1 MVVPTDVQ
9 LISVISLLSA
19 DVPDLNSPANVD
31 AAKEVRE
38 NFPCKFK
45 RSQNSAE
52 LIDSLQEKGEA
63 SSEAVSRGSVRVTSN
78 YNTIPGSSHNCNC
91 T

>member
-1 MVVPTDVQ
+1 MSGPILRALDRHSLRVQ

-38 NFPCKFK
+38 NFPCESF
-45 RSQNSAE
+45 RA
-52 LIDSLQEKGEA
+52 G
-63 SSEAVSRGSVRVTSN
+63 VSPCS
-78 YNTIPGSSHNCNC
+78 C
-91 T
+91 

>member
-1 MVVPTDVQ
+1 MLVTDPQ

-38 NFPCKFK
+38 NFPCKLPIPDLRCPTDSVAYKKKVK
-45 RSQNSAE
+45 RLARRSAE
-52 LIDSLQEKGEA
+52 EA
-63 SSEAVSRGSVRVTSN
+63 YE
-78 YNTIPGSSHNCNC
+78 
-91 T
+91 

>member
-1 MVVPTDVQ
+1 MQ

-38 NFPCKFK
+38 NFPGKFMCF
-45 RSQNSAE
+45 QPSAE
-52 LIDSLQEKGEA
+52 LISSVQEKGEA
-63 SSEAVSRGSVRVTSN
+63 PSKAVCRGSVRVTS
-78 YNTIPGSSHNCNC
+78 YYQDHSGILACL
-91 T
+91 

>member
-1 MVVPTDVQ
+1 MHTVETVVRRNTFSSSAHRSWQ

-38 NFPCKFK
+38 DY
-45 RSQNSAE
+45 QSA
-52 LIDSLQEKGEA
+52 
-63 SSEAVSRGSVRVTSN
+63 
-78 YNTIPGSSHNCNC
+78 CF
-91 T
+91 

>member
-1 MVVPTDVQ
+1 MNGDMKMQESDGYPSIQSRLLYVSSLTCSIVTELTNQ

-38 NFPCKFK
+38 NFPCKFSVYTF
-45 RSQNSAE
+45 RRQN
-52 LIDSLQEKGEA
+52 
-63 SSEAVSRGSVRVTSN
+63 
-78 YNTIPGSSHNCNC
+78 
-91 T
+91 

>member
-1 MVVPTDVQ
+1 VVTRTFRRDCRKLPSPTNLCEPPADVQ

-38 NFPCKFK
+38 NFPGKFT
-45 RSQNSAE
+45 
-52 LIDSLQEKGEA
+52 
-63 SSEAVSRGSVRVTSN
+63 SS
-78 YNTIPGSSHNCNC
+78 
-91 T
+91 

>member
-38 NFPCKFK
+38 NFPCKFI
-45 RSQNSAE
+45 RPYFE
-52 LIDSLQEKGEA
+52 YRTDG
-63 SSEAVSRGSVRVTSN
+63 
-78 YNTIPGSSHNCNC
+78 
-91 T
+91 

>member
-1 MVVPTDVQ
+1 VVTRPLSRDCRTFPFFTCLNVPELTNQ

-38 NFPCKFK
+38 NFLCKFSVYTF
-45 RSQNSAE
+45 RRQN
-52 LIDSLQEKGEA
+52 
-63 SSEAVSRGSVRVTSN
+63 
-78 YNTIPGSSHNCNC
+78 
-91 T
+91 